1 MTPSQRLL
9 FMDMLRPKNRTPYI
23 FILLIL
29 ITIALTIW
37 THNNYFAF
45 LWGALLITFFCYMI
59 IQNLRDRKAYC
70 QKPFNSYYRA
80 IKKGRRIFFQT
91 VANDKRLNTL
101 KSYAIIDE
109 DETTYTLQVDHY
121 NWHTYTAIV
130 FKADVLED
138 PNLLPDIEEKMRNHP
153 DYFGL

>member
-9 FMDMLRPKNRTPYI
+9 FMDLLRPKNKTPYI

-29 ITIALTIW
+29 IAIALTIW

-45 LWGALLITFFCYMI
+45 LWGTLLIAFFCYMV
-59 IQNLRDRKAYC
+59 IQNLIDRKTYC

-80 IKKGRRIFFQT
+80 IKKGRRIFFQAIT
-91 VANDKRLNTL
+91 DDKRLNTL
-101 KSYAIIDE
+101 KSYAIINE
-109 DETTYTLQVDHY
+109 DEATYTLHVDHY
-121 NWHTYTAIV
+121 NWHTYTATF

-138 PNLLPDIEEKMRNHP
+138 PNLLPDIEEKMRRYP

>member
-9 FMDMLRPKNRTPYI
+9 FMDMLRPKNKTPYI
-23 FILLIL
+23 FILLIGSS
-29 ITIALTIW
+29 IALTLW
-37 THNNYFAF
+37 TRNNYFAF
-45 LWGALLITFFCYMI
+45 LWGTLLITFFCYMV
-59 IQNLRDRKAYC
+59 IQNLIDRKTYC

-80 IKKGRRIFFQT
+80 IKKGRRIFFQAT
-91 VANDKRLNTL
+91 HDNKRLNTL
-101 KSYAIIDE
+101 KSYAIVSE
-109 DETTYTLQVDHY
+109 DQNTYTLLIDHY

-138 PNLLPDIEEKMRNHP
+138 PNLLPDIEEKMRRYP

>member
-9 FMDMLRPKNRTPYI
+9 FMDMLRPKNKTPYI
-23 FILLIL
+23 FILLIGSS
-29 ITIALTIW
+29 IALTMW

-45 LWGALLITFFCYMI
+45 LWSTLLIAFFCYMV

-80 IKKGRRIFFQT
+80 IKKGRRIFFE
-91 VANDKRLNTL
+91 AIADNKRLNPL

-109 DETTYTLQVDHY
+109 NETTYILQVDHY
-121 NWHTYTAIV
+121 NWHTYTATV
-130 FKADVLED
+130 FKDDIVED
-138 PNLLPDIEEKMRNHP
+138 PNLLPRIEEKMRQHP
-153 DYFGL
+153 ENFGL

>member
-9 FMDMLRPKNRTPYI
+9 FMDMLRPKNKTPYI
-23 FILLIL
+23 FILLIGSS
-29 ITIALTIW
+29 IALTMW

-45 LWGALLITFFCYMI
+45 LWGTLLIAFFCYMV

-70 QKPFNSYYRA
+70 YKSFNSYYRA
-80 IKKGRRIFFQT
+80 IKKGRRIFFQST
-91 VANDKRLNTL
+91 QDNKRLNPL

-109 DETTYTLQVDHY
+109 NETTYTLQIDHY
-121 NWHTYTAIV
+121 DWRTYTATV
-130 FKADVLED
+130 FKDDVLED
-138 PNLLPDIEEKMRNHP
+138 PNLLPQIEEKMKHRP

>member
-9 FMDMLRPKNRTPYI
+9 FMDMLRPKNKTPYI
-23 FILLIL
+23 FILLIGSN
-29 ITIALTIW
+29 IALTLW

-45 LWGALLITFFCYMI
+45 LWGALLIAFFCYMV
-59 IQNLRDRKAYC
+59 IQNLRDRKTYC

-80 IKKGRRIFFQT
+80 IKKGRRIFFQAT
-91 VANDKRLNTL
+91 QDNKRLNPL
-101 KSYAIIDE
+101 NSYAIIDE
-109 DETTYTLQVDHY
+109 DETTYILQVDHY
-121 NWHTYTAIV
+121 NWHTYTAII

>member
-29 ITIALTIW
+29 ISVALTIW
-37 THNNYFAF
+37 TKNNYFT
-45 LWGALLITFFCYMI
+45 LIWGVLIISFFFYMI
-59 IQNLRDRKAYC
+59 IQNLIDRKTYC
-70 QKPFNSYYRA
+70 YKPFKNYYKA
-80 IKKGRRIFFQT
+80 IKKGRRIFFE
-91 VANDKRLNTL
+91 AIADDKRLNTL
-101 KSYAIIDE
+101 NSYAIIDE
-109 DETTYTLQVDHY
+109 NETTYTLHVDHY
-121 NWHTYTAIV
+121 NWHTYTATF

-138 PNLLPDIEEKMRNHP
+138 PNLLPDIEKKLRNHP

>member
-9 FMDMLRPKNRTPYI
+9 FMDMLRPKNKTPYI

-29 ITIALTIW
+29 IAIALTMW

-45 LWGALLITFFCYMI
+45 LWGTLLIAFFCHMV
-59 IQNLRDRKAYC
+59 IQNLSDRKAYC

-80 IKKGRRIFFQT
+80 IKKGHRIFFQ
-91 VANDKRLNTL
+91 AIADDKRLNTL
-101 KSYAIIDE
+101 KSYAIVSE
-109 DETTYTLQVDHY
+109 DQNTYTLLIDHY
-121 NWHTYTAIV
+121 NWHTYTATF
-130 FKADVLED
+130 FKADVLEN
-138 PNLLPDIEEKMRNHP
+138 PNLLPDIEEKMKAHP

>member
-9 FMDMLRPKNRTPYI
+9 FMDMLRPKNKTPYI

-29 ITIALTIW
+29 IAITLTMW
-37 THNNYFAF
+37 THNNYFTF
-45 LWGALLITFFCYMI
+45 LWGALLITFFCYMV
-59 IQNLRDRKAYC
+59 IQNLIDRKTYC
-70 QKPFNSYYRA
+70 HKPFNSYYKA
-80 IKKGRRIFFQT
+80 IKKGRRIFFQST
-91 VANDKRLNTL
+91 HDNKRLNTL

-138 PNLLPDIEEKMRNHP
+138 PNLLPDIEEKLRNHP
-153 DYFGL
+153 DYFGS

>member
-45 LWGALLITFFCYMI
+45 LWGTLLIAFFCYMV
-59 IQNLRDRKAYC
+59 IQNLIDQKTYC
-70 QKPFNSYYRA
+70 HKPFNSYYRA
-80 IKKGRRIFFQT
+80 IKKGRRIFFEALQD
-91 VANDKRLNTL
+91 DKRINPLR
-101 KSYAIIDE
+101 SYAIVSE
-109 DETTYTLQVDHY
+109 DQDTYTLLVDHY
-121 NWHTYTAIV
+121 DWRTYTATV
-130 FKADVLED
+130 FKIDVVED
-138 PNLLPDIEEKMRNHP
+138 PNLLPDIEEKMKRHP

>member
-9 FMDMLRPKNRTPYI
+9 FMDMLRPKNKLPYI

-29 ITIALTIW
+29 IAITLTMW
-37 THNNYFAF
+37 TRNNYFAF
-45 LWGALLITFFCYMI
+45 IWGALLIAFFCYMV
-59 IQNLRDRKAYC
+59 IQNLKDRKTYC
-70 QKPFNSYYRA
+70 HKPFNNYYRA
-80 IKKGRRIFFQT
+80 IKKGRRIFFQ
-91 VANDKRLNTL
+91 AIINDKRLNPL
-101 KSYAIIDE
+101 KSYAIVNE
-109 DETTYTLQVDHY
+109 DQDTYTLLVDHY

-138 PNLLPDIEEKMRNHP
+138 PNLLPDIEEKLRNHP

>member
-1 MTPSQRLL
+1 
-9 FMDMLRPKNRTPYI
+9 
-23 FILLIL
+23 
-29 ITIALTIW
+29 
-37 THNNYFAF
+37 
-45 LWGALLITFFCYMI
+45 MI

-70 QKPFNSYYRA
+70 QKPFNNYYRA
-80 IKKGRRIFFQT
+80 IKKGRRIFFQA

>member
-9 FMDMLRPKNRTPYI
+9 FMNLLRPKNKTPYI
-23 FILLIL
+23 FILLIGSN
-29 ITIALTIW
+29 IALTLW

-45 LWGALLITFFCYMI
+45 LWGALLITFFCYMV
-59 IQNLRDRKAYC
+59 IQNLIDRKTYC
-70 QKPFNSYYRA
+70 HKPFNSYYRA
-80 IKKGRRIFFQT
+80 IKKGRRIFFQAT
-91 VANDKRLNTL
+91 HDNKRLNTL

-109 DETTYTLQVDHY
+109 DDNTYTLQVDHY

-138 PNLLPDIEEKMRNHP
+138 PNLLLNIEEKMRQHP

>member
-80 IKKGRRIFFQT
+80 IKKGRRIFFQA

-121 NWHTYTAIV
+121 NWHAYTAIV

>member
-9 FMDMLRPKNRTPYI
+9 FMDLLRPKNRTPYI

-29 ITIALTIW
+29 IAIALTIW

-45 LWGALLITFFCYMI
+45 LWGILIISFFFYII
-59 IQNLRDRKAYC
+59 IQNLRDRKTYC
-70 QKPFNSYYRA
+70 HKPFNSYYRA
-80 IKKGRRIFFQT
+80 IKKGRRIFFQA

-138 PNLLPDIEEKMRNHP
+138 PNLLPDIEEKMKHHP

>member
-9 FMDMLRPKNRTPYI
+9 FMDLLRPKNKTPYI

-29 ITIALTIW
+29 ITITLTIW
-37 THNNYFAF
+37 TRNNYFAF
-45 LWGALLITFFCYMI
+45 LWSASLIAFFFYMVT
-59 IQNLRDRKAYC
+59 QNIKDRKTYC
-70 QKPFNSYYRA
+70 HNPFNSYYRA
-80 IKKGRRIFFQT
+80 IKKGRRIFFQ
-91 VANDKRLNTL
+91 AIADNKRLNPL

-109 DETTYTLQVDHY
+109 DEATYTLHVDHY
-121 NWHTYTAIV
+121 NWHTYTATF

-138 PNLLPDIEEKMRNHP
+138 PNLLPTIEEKMRQHP

>member
-29 ITIALTIW
+29 ITIALTMW
-37 THNNYFAF
+37 TRNNYFAF
-45 LWGALLITFFCYMI
+45 IWGALLIVFFCYMV
-59 IQNLRDRKAYC
+59 IQNLRDKKTYC
-70 QKPFNSYYRA
+70 HKPFNSYYRA
-80 IKKGRRIFFQT
+80 IKKGRRIFFQAT
-91 VANDKRLNTL
+91 HDNKRLSPL

-109 DETTYTLQVDHY
+109 DETTYALQVDHY
-121 NWHTYTAIV
+121 NWHTYTATF

-138 PNLLPDIEEKMRNHP
+138 PNLLPNIEEKLKNHP